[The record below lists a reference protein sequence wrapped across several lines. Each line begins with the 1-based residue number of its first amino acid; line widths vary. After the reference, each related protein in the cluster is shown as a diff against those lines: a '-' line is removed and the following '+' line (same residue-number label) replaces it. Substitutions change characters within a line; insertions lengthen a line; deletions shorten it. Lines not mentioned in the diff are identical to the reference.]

1 MAFVPDPDRGT
12 VNFAL
17 MPHKPDGAYSISDL
31 NPATINNRYREE
43 YHGTD
48 VTPGNRGSARRYAP
62 LSTFVEGSSNYLK
75 YATIVPG
82 SERVVGPDMTP
93 GPGYGEYVVYERV
106 PYALGEPGY
115 NQYRINYDTG
125 YIFFSPVYDQNLPE
139 ISNSSTSEPYPIR
152 VDYKVH
158 FNKKD
163 DVVRGSY
170 QTKAA
175 VVVNLQM
182 RMYDPE
188 SSKPHS
194 VDLSNTI
201 KVRNALR

>member
-1 MAFVPDPDRGT
+1 M
-12 VNFAL
+12 
-17 MPHKPDGAYSISDL
+17 
-31 NPATINNRYREE
+31 
-43 YHGTD
+43 
-48 VTPGNRGSARRYAP
+48 
-62 LSTFVEGSSNYLK
+62 STFVEYSDNYLK
-75 YATIVPG
+75 YATVVPG

-93 GPGYGEYVVYERV
+93 GPGYGSYVVYERV

-125 YIFFSPVYDQNLPE
+125 YIFFSPIYDQDLPE
-139 ISNSSTSEPYPIR
+139 IEGADGSLIPIR

-158 FNKKD
+158 FNRKN
-163 DVVRGSY
+163 DVVRGGY
-170 QTKAA
+170 QTKSA
-175 VVVNLQM
+175 VVVHLGM